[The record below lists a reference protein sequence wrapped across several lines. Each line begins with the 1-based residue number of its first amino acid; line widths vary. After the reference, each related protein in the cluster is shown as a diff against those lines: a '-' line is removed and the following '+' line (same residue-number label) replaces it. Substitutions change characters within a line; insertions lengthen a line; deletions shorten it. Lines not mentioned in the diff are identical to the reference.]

1 MKDMGRVRGSAE
13 MAKPLV
19 IGADTVYVHTD
30 IQPVTEDQDGKPLE
44 GQYEYHE
51 VQYPKD
57 EYIRLM
63 AEQGERLE
71 GQLTDAQLAM
81 CEIYEAML
89 GGVE

>member
-44 GQYEYHE
+44 GQYE
-51 VQYPKD
+51 
-57 EYIRLM
+57 
-63 AEQGERLE
+63 
-71 GQLTDAQLAM
+71 
-81 CEIYEAML
+81 
-89 GGVE
+89 